1 MFRFTTGDILK
12 SDAYALINTVNCEG
26 FMGKG
31 LAYQFK
37 LRYPEM
43 NNEYIRK
50 CKAHELTP
58 GTLHCYKTDDK
69 LIINFPTKDKWREKS
84 KISFITSGLDALIK
98 AINDYHIDSI
108 AVPPLGSGNGGL
120 NWSEVREIIIEK
132 LSAVSEHTDIIIYE
146 PALSGTASSKK
157 EPQLSLSALIL
168 MLIKFKLEKS
178 HFNKIGLQ
186 KTVYF
191 MNILSGT
198 NLFSFKKAPYGPFD
212 SSISRV
218 SDEIKDFQ
226 QYYNGI
232 NTREAYDLL
241 MQKLISKK
249 VKDQL
254 DFYEPFINKA
264 ASFTNHFSSTKEVEG
279 AGTALFIIQNH
290 PGISENEIINEFQN
304 WSKDKAA
311 RFSEDSIIHA
321 VNELENYGF
330 IENSLCGYQIA
341 R

>member
-108 AVPPLGSGNGGL
+108 AIPPLGS
-120 NWSEVREIIIEK
+120 
-132 LSAVSEHTDIIIYE
+132 
-146 PALSGTASSKK
+146 
-157 EPQLSLSALIL
+157 
-168 MLIKFKLEKS
+168 
-178 HFNKIGLQ
+178 
-186 KTVYF
+186 
-191 MNILSGT
+191 
-198 NLFSFKKAPYGPFD
+198 
-212 SSISRV
+212 
-218 SDEIKDFQ
+218 
-226 QYYNGI
+226 
-232 NTREAYDLL
+232 
-241 MQKLISKK
+241 
-249 VKDQL
+249 
-254 DFYEPFINKA
+254 
-264 ASFTNHFSSTKEVEG
+264 
-279 AGTALFIIQNH
+279 
-290 PGISENEIINEFQN
+290 
-304 WSKDKAA
+304 
-311 RFSEDSIIHA
+311 
-321 VNELENYGF
+321 
-330 IENSLCGYQIA
+330 
-341 R
+341 